1 MHTHR
6 ETCAITDTHVDTQT
20 HICIDTQIC
29 MPTHTC
35 TGRHAGSHT
44 CVHTAEGATQGEEA
58 LSVRKAKRGRRF
70 EMKMGHD
77 GHQHLSVTA
86 AHHSGVRGLDPSL
99 D

>member
-1 MHTHR
+1 MHMHR

-20 HICIDTQIC
+20 HTDTQTHICIDTQIC
-29 MPTHTC
+29 KHTHTS
-35 TGRHAGSHT
+35 TGRHTGAHP

-77 GHQHLSVTA
+77 GHQHLSITA
-86 AHHSGVRGLDPSL
+86 AHHSG
-99 D
+99 